1 MLIGYPAMKRAL
13 KRRGWIEIKCGKR
26 VKDYAGYTSSP
37 GGKSNQSK
45 QVLNYEWESKLDLK
59 FVLSQADLQYHVL
72 KKDCYVN
79 HNRGEGNL
87 TCKSGLAENLQ
98 KHFLFNA
105 NLYPMEHC
113 DPQGHGVD
121 SFFPR
126 CHVINSAE

>member
-1 MLIGYPAMKRAL
+1 M
-13 KRRGWIEIKCGKR
+13 
-26 VKDYAGYTSSP
+26 
-37 GGKSNQSK
+37 
-45 QVLNYEWESKLDLK
+45 DLK